1 MKSGYESGYKTRR
14 HCDIASSGAGLPA
27 QLPFNVRV
35 RSRRNGARFTLAEAL
50 TDRVPTKRIYQ
61 YGPNCVRDSRDLRAA
76 LAIIAERGQARLEA
90 DERWRYAAINPA
102 LLAYRE

>member
-1 MKSGYESGYKTRR
+1 
-14 HCDIASSGAGLPA
+14 
-27 QLPFNVRV
+27 
-35 RSRRNGARFTLAEAL
+35 
-50 TDRVPTKRIYQ
+50 VPTKRIYQ